1 MQSSIYE
8 YLYQLNRTL
17 QEAVEILE
25 RISKLP
31 DMNKKKFHAYQ
42 VEVELLRSEAAQ
54 DIAEVMDAIEGKE
67 AHRLWM
73 QKKAYEDSVGD
84 PDDVYFAVMQR
95 EEERRKQ
102 GLPSRLKIVHGQVA
116 LVEEEGEES
125 GPQGKKREQGPT
137 SAVRRRTSDFG
148 PHRGNGKGK
157 KLRRSARKR

>member
-8 YLYQLNRTL
+8 CLYQLNRAL
-17 QEAVEILE
+17 QETVEILE
-25 RISKLP
+25 RIRKLP
-31 DMNKKKFHAYQ
+31 GMNKKKFHAYQ
-42 VEVELLRSEAAQ
+42 IEVELLRSEAAQ

-102 GLPSRLKIVHGQVA
+102 GLPSRLKIVHGQLA
-116 LVEEEGEES
+116 LVEEEDNGS
-125 GPQGKKREQGPT
+125 GKQKNSAQKRPKQKQ
-137 SAVRRRTSDFG
+137 SQKQKD
-148 PHRGNGKGK
+148 KG
-157 KLRRSARKR
+157 LRRSATRR